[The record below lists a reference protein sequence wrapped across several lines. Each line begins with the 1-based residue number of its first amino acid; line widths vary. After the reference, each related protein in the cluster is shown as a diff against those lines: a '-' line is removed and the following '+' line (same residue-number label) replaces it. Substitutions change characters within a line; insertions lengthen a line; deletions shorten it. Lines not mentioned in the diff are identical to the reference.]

1 MTEYFND
8 TYPLQQKNQTMFKYR
23 LLPIALF
30 TFALS
35 ACNQPAEDPKA
46 VADKYWLNMQ
56 AGNITEAEKLV
67 TTNSRHALSA
77 QADRMPSIAQLDNG
91 EARTIVS
98 TTITTINPN
107 TDYRKT
113 ETFDTVLVL
122 QQGQWKVDL
131 NNTQIPPSPTAREE
145 ELQQLADELS
155 DSMHQNMESMDDA
168 MTQGMEMLNEAL
180 EEGSKEMGDSLL
192 HLMNELN
199 QSMQEAVEKM
209 KERREQQMQQ
219 QLDEQEKP
227 QQAPQPDP
235 ARGEGLL

>member
-1 MTEYFND
+1 M
-8 TYPLQQKNQTMFKYR
+8 LKYR
-23 LLPIALF
+23 LFSIAFSAL
-30 TFALS
+30 ALS
-35 ACNQPAEDPKA
+35 ACNQPAEDPRA
-46 VADKYWLNMQ
+46 IADKYWLHMQ
-56 AGNITEAEKLV
+56 TGNITEAEKLV
-67 TTNSRHALSA
+67 STNSRHALPA
-77 QADRMPSIAQLDNG
+77 QAERMPSIAQLDNG

-107 TDYRKT
+107 TDYRQT

-131 NNTQIPPSPTAREE
+131 NNTRIPPSPTAREE

-155 DSMHQNMESMDDA
+155 ESMNQNMESMDDA

-199 QSMQEAVEKM
+199 ESMQEAVEKM
-209 KERREQQMQQ
+209 RERREQQMQQ
-219 QLDEQEKP
+219 QQQAP
-227 QQAPQPDP
+227 QQAPEPDP
-235 ARGEGLL
+235 RKGEGML

>member
-1 MTEYFND
+1 M
-8 TYPLQQKNQTMFKYR
+8 LKYR
-23 LLPIALF
+23 LIPIVLTAL
-30 TFALS
+30 ALS
-35 ACNQPAEDPKA
+35 ACNQSAEDPKT
-46 VADKYWLNMQ
+46 VAENYWLHMQ
-56 AGNITEAEKLV
+56 TGNISEAEKLV
-67 TTNSRHALSA
+67 TINSRHALTA
-77 QADRMPSIAQLDNG
+77 QAERMSSVAQLDNG

-107 TDYRKT
+107 TDYRQT

-131 NNTQIPPSPTAREE
+131 NNTRIPPSPTAREE
-145 ELQQLADELS
+145 ELQQLKQELS
-155 DSMHQNMESMDDA
+155 ESMQENIESMDDA
-168 MTQGMEMLNEAL
+168 MTHGMEMLNEAL

-192 HLMNELN
+192 QLMNELN
-199 QSMQEAVEKM
+199 STMQESIEKM

-219 QLDEQEKP
+219 QLDEQTKP

>member
-1 MTEYFND
+1 M
-8 TYPLQQKNQTMFKYR
+8 LKYR
-23 LLPIALF
+23 LFSIAFSAL
-30 TFALS
+30 ALS
-35 ACNQPAEDPKA
+35 ACNQPAEDPGA
-46 VADKYWLNMQ
+46 IADKYWLHMQ
-56 AGNITEAEKLV
+56 TGNITEAEKLV
-67 TTNSRHALSA
+67 STNSRHALPA
-77 QADRMPSIAQLDNG
+77 QAERMPSIAQLDNG

-98 TTITTINPN
+98 TTITTINPD
-107 TDYRKT
+107 TEYRRT

-131 NNTQIPPSPTAREE
+131 NNTRIPPSPTAREE

-155 DSMHQNMESMDDA
+155 ESMNQNMESMDDA

-199 QSMQEAVEKM
+199 ESMQEAVEKM

-219 QLDEQEKP
+219 QQQAP
-227 QQAPQPDP
+227 QQAPEPDP
-235 ARGEGLL
+235 RKGEGMI

>member
-1 MTEYFND
+1 
-8 TYPLQQKNQTMFKYR
+8 MFKYR

-107 TDYRKT
+107 TDYRQT

-131 NNTQIPPSPTAREE
+131 NNTQIPPTPTAREE
-145 ELQQLADELS
+145 ELQQLKQELS
-155 DSMHQNMESMDDA
+155 ESMQENVESMDDA

-180 EEGSKEMGDSLL
+180 QEGSKEMGDSLL
-192 HLMNELN
+192 QLMNELN
-199 QSMQEAVEKM
+199 STMQESIEKM

-219 QLDEQEKP
+219 QPDEQEKP
-227 QQAPQPDP
+227 EQAPQPDP

>member
-1 MTEYFND
+1 M
-8 TYPLQQKNQTMFKYR
+8 LKYR
-23 LLPIALF
+23 LLSIAFSAL
-30 TFALS
+30 ALS
-35 ACNQPAEDPKA
+35 ACNQPAEDPRA
-46 VADKYWLNMQ
+46 IADKYWLHMQ
-56 AGNITEAEKLV
+56 TGNITEAEKLV
-67 TTNSRHALSA
+67 STNSRHALPA
-77 QADRMPSIAQLDNG
+77 QAERMPSIAQLDNG

-107 TDYRKT
+107 TDYRQT

-131 NNTQIPPSPTAREE
+131 NNTRIPPSPTAREE

-155 DSMHQNMESMDDA
+155 ESMNQNMESMDDA

-199 QSMQEAVEKM
+199 ESMQEAVEKM
-209 KERREQQMQQ
+209 RERREQQMQQ
-219 QLDEQEKP
+219 QQQAP
-227 QQAPQPDP
+227 QQAPEPDP
-235 ARGEGLL
+235 RKGEGML

>member
-1 MTEYFND
+1 
-8 TYPLQQKNQTMFKYR
+8 MFKYR

-35 ACNQPAEDPKA
+35 ACNQPADDPKA

-107 TDYRKT
+107 TDYRQT

-145 ELQQLADELS
+145 ELQRLKQELS
-155 DSMHQNMESMDDA
+155 ESMQENVESMDDA

-180 EEGSKEMGDSLL
+180 QEGSKEMGDSLL
-192 HLMNELN
+192 QLMNELN
-199 QSMQEAVEKM
+199 STMQESIEKM
-209 KERREQQMQQ
+209 KERREQQIQQ
-219 QLDEQEKP
+219 QPDEQEKP
-227 QQAPQPDP
+227 EQAPQPDP